1 MTIPRSRK
9 PRADPNPDGTA
20 DVVDISTSMS
30 PELTETLTSRVLGND
45 QVLAQLHNITE
56 RAARIAD
63 ERVATMSTPELDS
76 AVAGSREDKLA
87 LAELETG
94 LAKYGLTPLDTVA
107 GLIKLRRA
115 LVEAYRDNELVPVQT
130 RLAAWK
136 LTHELQILEA
146 KQSHATA
153 AERNRAEIS
162 SINSALDLDTAAV
175 DARENTVK
183 PPERSQLVD
192 VQSSLIQ
199 RRTPALAAGVRKPET
214 RPVRGGLGSLLAV
227 MCAALGL
234 VIGAGSSL
242 ALALPEL
249 ARSTG
254 ATQTELTWVV
264 NVYALVF
271 AALLLPVGIAADR
284 FGRRGALLLGLTLF
298 ATTSLASGLVGD
310 PTVLIVLRALA
321 GAGAAAVMPATLS
334 VLVDAYPPERRG
346 KAISVWAAVSGAGA
360 LLGLVLAGV
369 LLESLWWG
377 SVQVAFGAASLAVL
391 ALCAL
396 VVPASRNPALPL
408 DPLGGVLALV
418 GLGGVV
424 FGVIEGPERGWTDAV
439 TLSGLVVGVLALGA
453 FVRHELRSPHPML
466 DVRLFRS
473 PGLFAGSAVV
483 FLQFFAAFGLFFLA
497 PQWLQYVH
505 GQSPL
510 QAALWLTPMALGIG
524 PTAQAAP
531 ALLRRFGAR
540 AVAAWGMGQM
550 ATALVLLAWQA
561 DGRTGLWQFA
571 CTLFVFGVGFGLALT
586 PATTLIIEGL
596 PADRRTLSAAVNDV
610 TREVGGALG
619 GAVAASVLLA
629 VYGDEVLDVAA
640 GLPTPAAAAAESG
653 IAQAL
658 GVAGGLGPAG
668 AAVADG
674 ALHAFAVGDAASML
688 VGAAALF
695 TGAVVCGLAAPSA
708 ARRQQRAPGSS
719 ERRIGHR
726 NRAGGRH
733 SARAV
738 AARTGGRP
746 TAGHVFVTGQ
756 DGDGGGGAVRAQG
769 KAFAGQPTQGA
780 LNDPP
785 LPAQALAGVDAEP
798 GDPGGD
804 AAPRR

>member
-1 MTIPRSRK
+1 MPK
-9 PRADPNPDGTA
+9 
-20 DVVDISTSMS
+20 
-30 PELTETLTSRVLGND
+30 
-45 QVLAQLHNITE
+45 
-56 RAARIAD
+56 
-63 ERVATMSTPELDS
+63 
-76 AVAGSREDKLA
+76 
-87 LAELETG
+87 
-94 LAKYGLTPLDTVA
+94 
-107 GLIKLRRA
+107 
-115 LVEAYRDNELVPVQT
+115 
-130 RLAAWK
+130 
-136 LTHELQILEA
+136 
-146 KQSHATA
+146 
-153 AERNRAEIS
+153 
-162 SINSALDLDTAAV
+162 
-175 DARENTVK
+175 
-183 PPERSQLVD
+183 
-192 VQSSLIQ
+192 
-199 RRTPALAAGVRKPET
+199 T

-369 LLESLWWG
+369 LLESFWWG

-391 ALCAL
+391 ALCVL
-396 VVPASRNPALPL
+396 VVPASRNPALSL

-424 FGVIEGPERGWTDAV
+424 FGVVEGPERGWTDAV
-439 TLSGLVVGVLALGA
+439 TLSGLAVGVLALGA

-483 FLQFFAAFGLFFLA
+483 FLQFFAAFGLFFIA

-510 QAALWLTPMALGIG
+510 QAALWLAPMALGIG
-524 PTAQAAP
+524 PTAQVAP

-674 ALHAFAVGDAASML
+674 ALHAFAAGDAASML

-708 ARRQQRAPGSS
+708 AREQQRAPGSS
-719 ERRIGHR
+719 KGRIGHR

-746 TAGHVFVTGQ
+746 TAGNLFVTGQ
-756 DGDGGGGAVRAQG
+756 DGDGGGGAVRSQRKARHLQG
-769 KAFAGQPTQGA
+769 SQPKVRSTTHRCR
-780 LNDPP
+780 
-785 LPAQALAGVDAEP
+785 
-798 GDPGGD
+798 
-804 AAPRR
+804 PRRWPESMPSRAIRAVIRRRAGRSGTRQLS

>member
-1 MTIPRSRK
+1 
-9 PRADPNPDGTA
+9 
-20 DVVDISTSMS
+20 
-30 PELTETLTSRVLGND
+30 
-45 QVLAQLHNITE
+45 
-56 RAARIAD
+56 
-63 ERVATMSTPELDS
+63 
-76 AVAGSREDKLA
+76 
-87 LAELETG
+87 
-94 LAKYGLTPLDTVA
+94 
-107 GLIKLRRA
+107 
-115 LVEAYRDNELVPVQT
+115 
-130 RLAAWK
+130 
-136 LTHELQILEA
+136 
-146 KQSHATA
+146 
-153 AERNRAEIS
+153 
-162 SINSALDLDTAAV
+162 
-175 DARENTVK
+175 
-183 PPERSQLVD
+183 
-192 VQSSLIQ
+192 
-199 RRTPALAAGVRKPET
+199 
-214 RPVRGGLGSLLAV
+214 
-227 MCAALGL
+227 
-234 VIGAGSSL
+234 
-242 ALALPEL
+242 
-249 ARSTG
+249 
-254 ATQTELTWVV
+254 
-264 NVYALVF
+264 
-271 AALLLPVGIAADR
+271 
-284 FGRRGALLLGLTLF
+284 
-298 ATTSLASGLVGD
+298 
-310 PTVLIVLRALA
+310 
-321 GAGAAAVMPATLS
+321 
-334 VLVDAYPPERRG
+334 
-346 KAISVWAAVSGAGA
+346 
-360 LLGLVLAGV
+360 
-369 LLESLWWG
+369 
-377 SVQVAFGAASLAVL
+377 
-391 ALCAL
+391 
-396 VVPASRNPALPL
+396 
-408 DPLGGVLALV
+408 
-418 GLGGVV
+418 VV

-439 TLSGLVVGVLALGA
+439 TLSGLVGGVLALGA

-483 FLQFFAAFGLFFLA
+483 FLQFFAAFGLFFIA

-531 ALLRRFGAR
+531 ALLRHLGAR

-561 DGRTGLWQFA
+561 DGQTGLWQFA

-674 ALHAFAVGDAASML
+674 ALHAFAAGDAASML

-708 ARRQQRAPGSS
+708 ARGQHRAPGSS

-738 AARTGGRP
+738 AARTGGQS

-756 DGDGGGGAVRAQG
+756 DGDGGGGAVTAQG
-769 KAFAGQPTQGA
+769 KAFAGQPTRSA

-804 AAPRR
+804 PAPTCRDGGARQPALPTRTAPSPRRPEARRCR